1 MGGSEMKTN
10 SNIILWCL
18 AGSVAG
24 NLILRAYWMFV
35 VSGGNPIELYRS
47 AGLLYFAMD
56 LANALMGIAGLAL
69 LLGYAK
75 SGTRGFL
82 AGAAVLFALT
92 PGMSYAWPHAAFAA
106 LLFWQ
111 TGRAPLAQPEEGL
124 GRPALRLLQV
134 LIVLQI
140 LWDVWFT
147 SGTFDWTVWVLF
159 GLYGLCLIL
168 TVVSMIR
175 FRLPLLRAALVAYVA
190 TALVLFVQTWGFVHV
205 LAPQLLLSVWL
216 IYRWLA
222 ERAQAKSSCA
232 PGAESIE

>member
-1 MGGSEMKTN
+1 MRTK
-10 SNIILWCL
+10 SNLILWCL
-18 AGSVAG
+18 VVSVAG

-47 AGLLYFAMD
+47 AGLLYFATD

-75 SGTRGFL
+75 TGTRVFL
-82 AGAAVLFALT
+82 AVAAVLFALT

-111 TGRAPLAQPEEGL
+111 AGRAPLAEPEEGL
-124 GRPALRLLQV
+124 GRPALRLLQA

-147 SGTFDWTVWVLF
+147 AGTFDWTIWVLF

-175 FRLPLLRAALVAYVA
+175 FRLPLLRAALLAYVA
-190 TALVLFVQTWGFVHV
+190 TVLVLFVQTCGFIHI
-205 LAPQLLLSVWL
+205 LAPQLLLSAWL
-216 IYRWLA
+216 VYRWTT
-222 ERAQAKSSCA
+222 ERGRSKSSCT